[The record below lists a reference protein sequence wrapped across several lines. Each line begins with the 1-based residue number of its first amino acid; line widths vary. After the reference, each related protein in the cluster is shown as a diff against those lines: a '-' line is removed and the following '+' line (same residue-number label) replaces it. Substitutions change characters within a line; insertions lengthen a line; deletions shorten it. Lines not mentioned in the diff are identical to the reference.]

1 MNPDSDSSPHTDN
14 DADPT
19 AEADSGASF
28 VNRLPAVYVGS
39 GALITNAANEILL
52 VNPTYKPGW
61 EIPGGTMDPNEYPRE
76 TLRREL
82 VEELGFELEPGP
94 LLVVDFALIRPER
107 PRPNIMYIFDCG
119 MLDAQQQSEIRLPE
133 DELSEYRFT
142 PVDELSDLLAGRLAR
157 RVRAALLQRQTGGT
171 VDLENGYAPGEAR
184 RVLREGGG
192 SLD

>member
-19 AEADSGASF
+19 AETDPGASF
-28 VNRLPAVYVGS
+28 VNRLPAVYAGS

-94 LLVVDFALIRPER
+94 LLVVDFTLIRPER

-142 PVDELSDLLAGRLAR
+142 PVDELSDLLVGRLAR

-184 RVLREGGG
+184 QVLREGSG

>member
-1 MNPDSDSSPHTDN
+1 VNPDSDSSPGTDN
-14 DADPT
+14 DVNAT

-61 EIPGGTMDPNEYPRE
+61 EIPGGTMDPDEYPRE

-94 LLVVDFALIRPER
+94 LLVVDFALVRPER

-119 MLDAQQQSEIRLPE
+119 VLDERQQSEIRLPE

-142 PVDELSDLLAGRLAR
+142 PVDELPDLLVGRLAR

-184 RVLREGGG
+184 RVLREGRGP
-192 SLD
+192 LD

>member
-1 MNPDSDSSPHTDN
+1 VNPDFDSSPS
-14 DADPT
+14 ADKDVDPS
-19 AEADSGASF
+19 AEADSDVSF

-39 GALITNAANEILL
+39 GALITNAADEILL

-61 EIPGGTMDPNEYPRE
+61 EIPGGTMDPDEYPRE

-94 LLVVDFALIRPER
+94 LLVVDFTLVRPER

-119 MLDAQQQSEIRLPE
+119 VLDERQQSEIRLPE

-142 PVDELSDLLAGRLAR
+142 PLDKLPDLLVGRLAR

-171 VDLENGYAPGEAR
+171 VDLENGYAPGDAR
-184 RVLREGGG
+184 RVLREGRGP
-192 SLD
+192 LD